1 MITEKE
7 IWKPIKDYELFYQ
20 ISNLGRVK
28 SLHNKEKILKQS
40 ITGEYSRVSLQK
52 HGKSVTKSVHILV
65 IQTFKGNIPN
75 YYVNHVDG
83 NKKNNT
89 LNNLE
94 WCTLK
99 ENTKHAI
106 EHKLFIPKTYRVS
119 QYSLDKKVL
128 IRIFDSVKDA
138 MIVTGINDAS
148 ICKNCKNKSGRAGSY
163 FWKYTDFEY
172 KPIPEPEG
180 KSLDNYPNYIITT
193 QGDVY
198 SKSHK
203 KFMSKRINGG
213 YEYIS
218 LGNGKKKSEKKD
230 FSIHYL
236 VAKLYISNPHNYPMI
251 NHKNSIKTDNNIKT
265 KTSNYT
271 KIWKSK
277 FPGALSLKQKS
288 EVTGVPLKFIKESY
302 NRGMAAWRTGH
313 RPGATEQQWGYARV
327 HSFLLCGKTYH
338 TADSDLVKKA
348 RKTSKKATKWWTS
361 IGC

>member
-236 VAKLYISNPHNYPMI
+236 VAKLYISNPNNYPMI
-251 NHKNSIKTDNNIKT
+251 NHKNSIKTDNNINNLEW
-265 KTSNYT
+265 TSYSINMKQFALENLCVSVNKLDSNN
-271 KIWKSK
+271 KIIQTYKSIVSAAK
-277 FPGALSLKQKS
+277 DCNISASSISGVLSKK
-288 EVTGVPLKFIKESY
+288 
-302 NRGMAAWRTGH
+302 
-313 RPGATEQQWGYARV
+313 
-327 HSFLLCGKTYH
+327 GKT
-338 TADSDLVKKA
+338 ACGF
-348 RKTSKKATKWWTS
+348 KWEYNKNKEIAS
-361 IGC
+361 PI